1 MSFFSP
7 FFSLRLPK
15 SYHFPHY
22 IELTELRWLPQWLSG
37 KESACNAGDM
47 GSIPGKISWRK
58 KWQPTLVFLP
68 GKSHGQ
74 KEPGRPQPVDLQNS
88 WTQLGNETIET
99 EELLVSTVKSNQS
112 VCAKTTLYNFVLMH
126 LYKIIRVPC
135 S

>member
-1 MSFFSP
+1 MATHSGILAWEVP
-7 FFSLRLPK
+7 W
-15 SYHFPHY
+15 
-22 IELTELRWLPQWLSG
+22 TEGAWP
-37 KESACNAGDM
+37 A
-47 GSIPGKISWRK
+47 P
-58 KWQPTLVFLP
+58 V
-68 GKSHGQ
+68 HG
-74 KEPGRPQPVDLQNS
+74 LANS